1 MPLLWEVTTSKHCV
15 SPTVRAT
22 AAFKVQGVY
31 NSVCLSLTNRS
42 FLTADHKA
50 LKQSWG
56 LFSSIFNDTSSLN
69 TAINCLSSRS
79 QEVTCFLSL
88 SATSNLPSDLYE
100 TSYESFYCYR
110 GEKASLRC
118 VAYWKLPSIYLQAVS
133 QVPLLFL
140 LNSYQHFGGKAF
152 VVIQDMFFH

>member
-1 MPLLWEVTTSKHCV
+1 MRTQNPFWSSAAPRPKDGGHVVPLLWEVPTPKHCV

-22 AAFKVQGVY
+22 AAFNAQGVY

-50 LKQSWG
+50 LKQSSG

-100 TSYESFYCYR
+100 TAMNPFTAQGRKKHHWNAWHIGNCHLYTCKPSH
-110 GEKASLRC
+110 KSLC
-118 VAYWKLPSIYLQAVS
+118 
-133 QVPLLFL
+133 
-140 LNSYQHFGGKAF
+140 
-152 VVIQDMFFH
+152 FFC